1 MKDAA
6 LIISTGAAAWL
17 FTDAEAA
24 TERAERSN
32 EKRIIL
38 LMRDDEM
45 DGWIL
50 SWKVLAKNR
59 NMRVKVTRNQ

>member
-38 LMRDDEM
+38 LMRWM
-45 DGWIL
+45 DFELESSGEK
-50 SWKVLAKNR
+50 SKHAR
-59 NMRVKVTRNQ
+59 